1 MEQLDHL
8 PVSSIDC
15 ESDLTVFDHLA
26 KQSAMCVPQ
35 KFTGKGMRDEIT
47 LVQSGVMKIEKITN
61 QWPSG

>member
-1 MEQLDHL
+1 M
-8 PVSSIDC
+8 S
-15 ESDLTVFDHLA
+15 VFDHLA

-61 QWPSG
+61 QWPNG